1 MVDLADHPDDPDD
14 DWDNSNDGD
23 HADPTDHDDNA
34 DHADHADH
42 DNHSLG
48 PKLRIMRAVIGY
60 VFLMLSTLKNKAGSL
75 VAQPIDSRCVGPSE
89 IINRISEDIH
99 TRCEFIVA
107 NQDVFSQSEL
117 LRDLMRYLLQII
129 DGPND
134 HVIHSDA
141 VILMCAIVAKDAIAT
156 TPRLKNI
163 ADGMGDLSTVD
174 LWNLTCIYSDFLDK
188 DWNDALRMIQHAAR

>member
-1 MVDLADHPDDPDD
+1 MVDLADHADDPDD

-34 DHADHADH
+34 DHADH
-42 DNHSLG
+42 NNRNLG

-60 VFLMLSTLKNKAGSL
+60 IFLMLSTLKNKAGSL

-89 IINRISEDIH
+89 IINRIFEDIDI
-99 TRCEFIVA
+99 RFEFIMG

-117 LRDLMRYLLQII
+117 LRDLMRHLLQII
-129 DGPND
+129 DGPNG
-134 HVIHSDA
+134 HIIHADA
-141 VILMCAIVAKDAIAT
+141 VILMCTIVAKDAIAT

-163 ADGMGDLSTVD
+163 TDGMGDLSTVD

-188 DWNDALRMIQHAAR
+188 DWNDALDMIQHAAQ